1 MSFQKLIKTN
11 LLLFIVIIV
20 LELLFAAGS
29 ATSSYIIQF
38 AYNQLVKNILIGFLI
53 IIASSVFLS
62 FVSYIFSSLATYL
75 FSK

>member
-20 LELLFAAGS
+20 LEILFAAGS

-38 AYNQLVKNILIGFLI
+38 AYNQLVKNILLGFLL
-53 IIASSVFLS
+53 IIASSVFHS
-62 FVSYIFSSLATYL
+62 FLIF
-75 FSK
+75 

>member
-29 ATSSYIIQF
+29 AISSY
-38 AYNQLVKNILIGFLI
+38 
-53 IIASSVFLS
+53 
-62 FVSYIFSSLATYL
+62 
-75 FSK
+75 